1 MRGMDRAI
9 RLLQITDPHLF
20 GNAAGAMRG
29 VVTRRSLESVLEHA
43 RAEIEAAAAILLTG
57 DIVNDDPGGYA
68 TARELLGGLGRPVWC
83 LPGNHDDTV
92 LMQRELAVDPFQVGG
107 HHDLGHWR
115 VVMLDSCA
123 AGHAHGSLADEEL
136 ERLEA
141 ALGSAHGRHVL
152 VALHH
157 HPIAMGSRWIDS
169 VALQNPQA
177 LFAITDRYP
186 AVRAMIWGH
195 VHQQHDSLR
204 RGVRMLATPS
214 TCAQFLP
221 HSDQFA
227 IDAAPPG
234 YRCLALHADGRIE
247 TEVRR
252 VTVAAT
258 SAPAQRQ
265 ASS

>member
-1 MRGMDRAI
+1 MHVMEREI

-20 GNAAGAMRG
+20 GSAAGVLRG
-29 VVTRRSLESVLEHA
+29 VVTRRSLELVLGHA
-43 RAEIEAAAAILLTG
+43 QAEIAAATAILLTG
-57 DIVNDDPGGYA
+57 DLVNDDPEGYA
-68 TARELLGGLGRPVWC
+68 TVRELLGGLGKPVWC
-83 LPGNHDDTV
+83 LPGNHDDAAR
-92 LMQRELAVDPFQVGG
+92 MRRELDLGPFQVGG
-107 HHDLGHWR
+107 YHDLGNWR

-123 AGHAHGSLADEEL
+123 PGQAHGWLADAEL
-136 ERLEA
+136 ARLES
-141 ALGSAHGRHVL
+141 ALASARGRHVL

-177 LFAITDRYP
+177 LFALTDP
-186 AVRAMIWGH
+186 HPGVRAMIWGH

-221 HSDQFA
+221 QSEQFE
-227 IDAAPPG
+227 IDGTPPG
-234 YRCLALHADGRIE
+234 YRCLSLHADGRIE

-252 VTVAAT
+252 VTAQVAT
-258 SAPAQRQ
+258 APPLQ
-265 ASS
+265 ARS

>member
-1 MRGMDRAI
+1 MELPV

-20 GNAAGAMRG
+20 GSATGTMRG

-43 RAEIEAAAAILLTG
+43 RAEIAAAAAILLTG

-68 TARELLGGLGRPVWC
+68 TVRELLGGLGRPVWC
-83 LPGNHDDTV
+83 LPGNHDNPA
-92 LMQRELAVDPFQVGG
+92 LMRLELAVDPFQAGG
-107 HHDLGHWR
+107 HHDLGNWR
-115 VVMLDSCA
+115 IVLLDSCA
-123 AGHAHGSLADEEL
+123 PGQAHGRLGDAELA
-136 ERLEA
+136 RLEA
-141 ALGSAHGRHVL
+141 ALAGAGERHVI

-157 HPIAMGSRWIDS
+157 HPIPMGSRWIDS

-177 LFAITDRYP
+177 LFAITDRHA
-186 AVRAMIWGH
+186 AVRAMTWGH

-221 HSDQFA
+221 RSEQFA

-234 YRCLALHADGRIE
+234 YRCLSLHADGRIE

-252 VTVAAT
+252 VRTAVAA
-258 SAPAQRQ
+258 APDQLQ
-265 ASS
+265 ARN